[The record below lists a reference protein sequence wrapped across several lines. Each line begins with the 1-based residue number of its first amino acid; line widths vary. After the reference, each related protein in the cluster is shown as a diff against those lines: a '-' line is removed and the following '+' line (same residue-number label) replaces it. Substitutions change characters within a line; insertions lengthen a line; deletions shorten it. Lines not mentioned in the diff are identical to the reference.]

1 MSIIRQRRIMIDIQK
16 LISNGYELYFS
27 AGGTDEVFVIFPGP
41 EDSFYS
47 GGIWKLRLRFPP
59 QYPYKGPLISFVNN
73 IFHPN
78 IEGKSGTICL
88 NLLGVDWNPIY
99 DLLNVINEF
108 IPELLRNPND
118 RDPYN
123 TEASKLLTSNLE
135 GYKKY
140 IREHI
145 KKNASSL
152 VALIPQK
159 EELQTNCNPFDM
171 DEDDDDVYIV

>member
-1 MSIIRQRRIMIDIQK
+1 MSLIRQRRIMIDIKK

-123 TEASKLLTSNLE
+123 TEASKLLTSNFE

>member
-1 MSIIRQRRIMIDIQK
+1 MSLIRQRRIMIDIKK